1 MACNGEPGT
10 ALQGFVLFSGL
21 LGATVPCLQ
30 VDTASRQVCCPRG
43 VHILHE
49 NIQASI
55 APLWASLP
63 PRAADGG
70 APNSFLTKHS
80 AKVPRDPS
88 VRRLGD
94 ISLVANCTLTW
105 RRFTWLPIDHMQR
118 EILDPVDISMTKIL
132 SSPLI
137 RCSESQIKP

>member
-1 MACNGEPGT
+1 MRIFRPA
-10 ALQGFVLFSGL
+10 
-21 LGATVPCLQ
+21 
-30 VDTASRQVCCPRG
+30 
-43 VHILHE
+43 
-49 NIQASI
+49 
-55 APLWASLP
+55 LP
-63 PRAADGG
+63 PYGHHCHLEQQTG
-70 APNSFLTKHS
+70 ELQTVFVTKHS
-80 AKVPRDPS
+80 AKLPRDPS

-105 RRFTWLPIDHMQR
+105 RRFTWLPIDHMHR